1 MRKYA
6 GWLLIALMLAGCRS
20 AQVAGTKTSF
30 SFGIMAD
37 VQYADREPNRIKH
50 FRTSL
55 NRLEASVEDLN
66 SQNLLFTIQLGD
78 IIDGSDSPEK
88 TEEELDAVLAEYKK
102 LNMPAY
108 HVIGNHCLT
117 AGMDTL
123 KKKLP
128 LEKLYYDFV
137 PAGTKGWRCVVLNSN
152 DIEPGV
158 VGDAQKKWLRTTLAK
173 ANTHGEKVIIFSHH
187 ALTKEAAPNVRMT
200 NNDEVL
206 PIVENAGCVVA
217 VFAGHDHVGGYG
229 LRNGIHH
236 ITLHGMLTAPEQN
249 AYAVISV
256 SPDGL
261 FENGVG
267 DEPDR
272 EMPFPKPT
280 P

>member
-6 GWLLIALMLAGCRS
+6 GGLLIALILAGCRS
-20 AQVAGTKTSF
+20 GQMAETNVF
-30 SFGIMAD
+30 SFGVMAD
-37 VQYADREPNRIKH
+37 IQYADRDPNGIKH

-55 NRLEASVEDLN
+55 NRLETAVDDLN
-66 SQNLLFTIQLGD
+66 RQDLLFTIQLGD
-78 IIDGSDSPEK
+78 IIDGSDSPDK
-88 TEEELDAVLAEYKK
+88 TLEELDAVLVEYNK

-117 AGMDTL
+117 AGVEAL

-128 LEKLYYDFV
+128 LKKLYYDFV
-137 PAGTKGWRCVVLNSN
+137 PDGTKGWRCVVLNSS
-152 DIEPGV
+152 DVEPGV
-158 VGDAQKKWLRTTLAK
+158 VGDAQKEWLQTTLAK

-236 ITLHGMLTAPEQN
+236 ITLHSILTAPEQN
-249 AYAVISV
+249 AYAVITV

-261 FENGVG
+261 IENGAG

-272 EMPFPKPT
+272 EMPLLERIPQ
-280 P
+280 